1 MSHANDHGRN
11 FVPPGMI
18 RSVELKQQKII
29 CAGVRSRIFSKK
41 FYSCLN
47 ALKLPDSFEIKSQP
61 HLKIAPAPLLLGNT
75 KHYNH

>member
-29 CAGVRSRIFSKK
+29 CAGVRSRIFLRNSI
-41 FYSCLN
+41 L
-47 ALKLPDSFEIKSQP
+47 APKLPDSSEIKSQP